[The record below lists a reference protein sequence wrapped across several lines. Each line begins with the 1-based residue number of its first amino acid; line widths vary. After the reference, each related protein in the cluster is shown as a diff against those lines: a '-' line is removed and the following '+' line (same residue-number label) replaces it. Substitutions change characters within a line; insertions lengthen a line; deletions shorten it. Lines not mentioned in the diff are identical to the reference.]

1 MLPEWWNDPDARQIV
16 LIILATGAIAFL
28 LLAYLFAFYGWS

>member
-16 LIILATGAIAFL
+16 FILFITGGIAFAL
-28 LLAYLFAFYGWS
+28 LVYLFAFYGWS